1 MTRQL
6 LGPKKVAKLRE
17 ATRLPIVA
25 VSVRGGC
32 NHEKRLCLDDGR
44 VIVLHRNG
52 EMTESMFRHTTMPA

>member
-32 NHEKRLCLDDGR
+32 NHEKRLCLEGGR
-44 VIVLHRNG
+44 VVVLHRNG
-52 EMTESMFRHTTMPA
+52 ELTESMFGWAKP